1 MSAGAR
7 WYYAPGPGGRA
18 LPFLRGRRVNTAPT
32 HRGEEVPQQDRSSND
47 DWSQDE
53 YVRYSRHFTLPEVGA
68 AGQERL
74 RSSRVLVVGAGGL
87 GSPVALYLA
96 AAGVGTLGLVDFD
109 TVDLSNLQRQILHGS
124 AAVGTSKLDSAAARI
139 ADLNPHVAVE
149 CFPHRLTSENAFDV
163 LRPFDIIVDGSD
175 NFPTRYLL
183 NDACV
188 LLGKPYVYGAIFRFE
203 GQASLFAVD
212 GGPCY
217 RCLYAEP
224 PPPDLI
230 PTCAEGGVLGVLPG
244 IIGSIQ
250 ALEAIKW
257 ILNLGNSLAGRLLLF
272 DGMAMKLRELNVRRD
287 PDCPLCGDNPT
298 VGELMDYEEFC
309 GVGSGNSPGQMEIAG
324 TTLHQQ
330 LEQGMAVQLVDVR
343 ERHEWDICRLPRASH
358 IPLAQLQVRISEL
371 DPGIPVVTYC
381 HTGVRSL
388 MAARVL
394 ADAGFRSLSL
404 AGGVEA
410 WAREI
415 DPAMARY

>member
-1 MSAGAR
+1 M
-7 WYYAPGPGGRA
+7 
-18 LPFLRGRRVNTAPT
+18 NTAT
-32 HRGEEVPQQDRSSND
+32 HRGEDVPQQDRGSND
-47 DWSQDE
+47 DWSHDE

-68 AGQERL
+68 AGQARL
-74 RSSRVLVVGAGGL
+74 RSSKVLVVGAGGL

-124 AAVGTSKLDSAAARI
+124 AAVGTSKIDSAAARI
-139 ADLNPHVAVE
+139 ADLNPHVAVK

-163 LRPFDIIVDGSD
+163 LRQFDIVVDGSD

-203 GQASLFAVD
+203 GQASLFSVD

-224 PPPDLI
+224 PPPDLV

-257 ILNLGNSLAGRLLLF
+257 ILSIGDSLAGRLLLF
-272 DGMAMKLRELNVRRD
+272 DGMAMKLRELNVRKD
-287 PDCPLCGDNPT
+287 PACPVCGDSPT
-298 VGELMDYEEFC
+298 VLELLDYEAFC
-309 GVGSGNSPGQMEIAG
+309 GVGSGHGLGQMEIAG
-324 TTLHQQ
+324 ATLHRQ
-330 LEQGMAVQLVDVR
+330 LEQSMAVQLVDVR
-343 ERHEWDICRLPRASH
+343 ERYEWDICRLPEARH
-358 IPLAQLQVRISEL
+358 IPLAQLHARLSEL
-371 DPGIPVVTYC
+371 DPGLPIVTYC

-388 MAARVL
+388 RAAEIL
-394 ADAGFRSLSL
+394 SGAGYRSLSL